1 MQMAT
6 CPRCGTTVK
15 LTSSSTGPSGNYW
28 YGKCPHCGNKVIK
41 EK

>member
-15 LTSSSTGPSGNYW
+15 LTGSSGKYLT
-28 YGKCPHCGNKVIK
+28 GKCPHCGNKVIK